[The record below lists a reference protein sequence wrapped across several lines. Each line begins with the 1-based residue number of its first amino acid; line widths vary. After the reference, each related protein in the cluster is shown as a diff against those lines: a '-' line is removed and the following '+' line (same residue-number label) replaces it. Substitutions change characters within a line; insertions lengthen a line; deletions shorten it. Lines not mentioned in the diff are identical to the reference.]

1 MPIQKSQMH
10 RLMRIAAL
18 LKENRYPNSETL
30 VREFRR
36 IAVEEELEIECG
48 KKTILRDMK
57 VLEYEF
63 GCSEYQESFD
73 FQVKSDNI
81 LIMA

>member
-10 RLMRIAAL
+10 RLIRITAL
-18 LKENRYPNSETL
+18 LKENRYPNSETP
-30 VREFRR
+30 VK
-36 IAVEEELEIECG
+36 EELQIEHG

-63 GCSEYQESFD
+63 GCP
-73 FQVKSDNI
+73 NTRNH
-81 LIMA
+81 LIFK